1 MPKHKLPKYQQND
14 LDDYE
19 INFFEIFKYL
29 WHQKILIIFITA
41 LVPLMG
47 AAYISQKP
55 LPPVTYQGIG
65 LVEIGTYINNNER
78 IVYINN
84 NERNIYINDNERI
97 VDTKILPIE
106 NPNDTDI
113 ENQNDIAIFDNKVLP
128 IENPNDIAI
137 MIRHGNKIWASLP
150 DKSEKMLKL
159 ETMSGYVDAS
169 TAKNYIQETIDKLIL
184 RHEGFETV
192 FASKGAEQIFPTTQ
206 IGEIKVNTLYPKD
219 NRRGNVIL
227 LFFAG
232 IILSFLVVGIRYL
245 MQKVNK
251 V

>member
-41 LVPLMG
+41 LVPLLG
-47 AAYISQKP
+47 AAFIYQKP

-65 LVEIGTYINNNER
+65 LVEIGTYINQNEGN
-78 IVYINN
+78 INA
-84 NERNIYINDNERI
+84 NIS
-97 VDTKILPIE
+97 L
-106 NPNDTDI
+106 
-113 ENQNDIAIFDNKVLP
+113 F
-128 IENPNDIAI
+128 ENPNDIAI
-137 MIRHGNKIWASLP
+137 MIKHGNKVWASLP
-150 DKSEKMLKL
+150 NNSKKMLLL

-169 TAKNYIQETIDKLIL
+169 TAKNYIQETIDKIIL
-184 RHEGFETV
+184 RHKGLETV
-192 FASKGAEQIFPTTQ
+192 FASKGAELTLPTTQ
-206 IGEIKVNTLYPKD
+206 IGEIRVKTLYPKD
-219 NRRGNVIL
+219 HRRGNVVL

-232 IILSFLVVGIRYL
+232 IVLSFLVVGIRYL

>member
-41 LVPLMG
+41 LVPLLG
-47 AAYISQKP
+47 AAFIYQKP

-65 LVEIGTYINNNER
+65 LVEIGTYINQNEGN
-78 IVYINN
+78 INA
-84 NERNIYINDNERI
+84 NIS
-97 VDTKILPIE
+97 L
-106 NPNDTDI
+106 
-113 ENQNDIAIFDNKVLP
+113 F
-128 IENPNDIAI
+128 ENPNDIAI
-137 MIRHGNKIWASLP
+137 MIKHGNKVWASLP
-150 DKSEKMLKL
+150 SNSKKMLLL
-159 ETMSGYVDAS
+159 ETMSSYVDAS
-169 TAKNYIQETIDKLIL
+169 TAKNYIQETIDKIIL
-184 RHEGFETV
+184 RHKGLETV
-192 FASKGAEQIFPTTQ
+192 FASKGAELTLPTTQ
-206 IGEIKVNTLYPKD
+206 IGEIRVKTLYPKD
-219 NRRGNVIL
+219 HRRGNVVL

-232 IILSFLVVGIRYL
+232 IVLSFLVVGIRYL

>member
-41 LVPLMG
+41 LVPLLG
-47 AAYISQKP
+47 AAFIYQKP

-65 LVEIGTYINNNER
+65 LVEIGTYINQNEGN
-78 IVYINN
+78 INT
-84 NERNIYINDNERI
+84 NIS
-97 VDTKILPIE
+97 L
-106 NPNDTDI
+106 
-113 ENQNDIAIFDNKVLP
+113 F
-128 IENPNDIAI
+128 ENPNDIAI
-137 MIRHGNKIWASLP
+137 MIKHGNKVWASLP
-150 DKSEKMLKL
+150 NNSKKMLLL
-159 ETMSGYVDAS
+159 ETMSGYVDES
-169 TAKNYIQETIDKLIL
+169 TAKNYIQETIDKIIL
-184 RHEGFETV
+184 RHKGLETV
-192 FASKGAEQIFPTTQ
+192 FASKEAELTLPTTQ
-206 IGEIKVNTLYPKD
+206 IGEIRVKTLYPKD
-219 NRRGNVIL
+219 HRRGNVVL

-232 IILSFLVVGIRYL
+232 IVLSFLVVGIRYL

>member
-41 LVPLMG
+41 LVPLLG
-47 AAYISQKP
+47 AAFIYQKP

-65 LVEIGTYINNNER
+65 LVEIGTYINQNEGN
-78 IVYINN
+78 INN
-84 NERNIYINDNERI
+84 NIS
-97 VDTKILPIE
+97 L
-106 NPNDTDI
+106 
-113 ENQNDIAIFDNKVLP
+113 F
-128 IENPNDIAI
+128 ENPNDIAI
-137 MIRHGNKIWASLP
+137 MIKHGNKVWASLP
-150 DKSEKMLKL
+150 NNSKKMLLL

-169 TAKNYIQETIDKLIL
+169 TAKNYIQETIDKIIL
-184 RHEGFETV
+184 RHKGLETV
-192 FASKGAEQIFPTTQ
+192 FASKGAELTLPTTQ
-206 IGEIKVNTLYPKD
+206 IGEIRVKTLYPKD
-219 NRRGNVIL
+219 HRRGNVVL

-232 IILSFLVVGIRYL
+232 IVLSFLVVGIRYF

>member
-41 LVPLMG
+41 LVPLLG
-47 AAYISQKP
+47 AAFIYQKP

-65 LVEIGTYINNNER
+65 LVEIGTYINQNEGN
-78 IVYINN
+78 INA
-84 NERNIYINDNERI
+84 NIS
-97 VDTKILPIE
+97 L
-106 NPNDTDI
+106 
-113 ENQNDIAIFDNKVLP
+113 F
-128 IENPNDIAI
+128 ENPNDIAI
-137 MIRHGNKIWASLP
+137 MIKHGNKVWASLP
-150 DKSEKMLKL
+150 SNSKKMLLL
-159 ETMSGYVDAS
+159 ETMSSYVDAS
-169 TAKNYIQETIDKLIL
+169 TAKNYIQETIDKIIL
-184 RHEGFETV
+184 RHKGLETV
-192 FASKGAEQIFPTTQ
+192 FASKGAELTLPTTQ
-206 IGEIKVNTLYPKD
+206 IGEIRVKTLYPKD
-219 NRRGNVIL
+219 HRRGNVVL

-232 IILSFLVVGIRYL
+232 IVLSFLVVGIRYF

>member
-41 LVPLMG
+41 LVPLLG
-47 AAYISQKP
+47 AAFIYQKP

-65 LVEIGTYINNNER
+65 LVEIGTYINQNEGN
-78 IVYINN
+78 INT
-84 NERNIYINDNERI
+84 NIS
-97 VDTKILPIE
+97 L
-106 NPNDTDI
+106 
-113 ENQNDIAIFDNKVLP
+113 F
-128 IENPNDIAI
+128 ENPNDIAI
-137 MIRHGNKIWASLP
+137 MIKHGNKVWASLP
-150 DKSEKMLKL
+150 NNSKKMLLL

-169 TAKNYIQETIDKLIL
+169 TAKNYIQETIDKIIL
-184 RHEGFETV
+184 RHKGLETV
-192 FASKGAEQIFPTTQ
+192 FASKGAELTLPTTQ
-206 IGEIKVNTLYPKD
+206 IGEIRVKTLYPKD
-219 NRRGNVIL
+219 HRRGNVVL

-232 IILSFLVVGIRYL
+232 IVLSFLVVGIRYL